1 MIDSTWRV
9 LIVDDSA
16 VTTKVVGSIL
26 RQCGFNNIEIA
37 ESGRSALE
45 MMSERSFDLV
55 LCDWEMPVMDGVSVL
70 RQIRQDPTLRH
81 TRFILMSAR
90 KEPRWVQLA
99 KDAEADSLIAKPF
112 DADALKQKIGQLPVA
127 IRR

>member
-1 MIDSTWRV
+1 MVDSAWRV

-16 VTTKVVGSIL
+16 VTAKVIHSIL
-26 RQCGFNNIEIA
+26 RQCGFNDIEIA
-37 ESGRSALE
+37 ENGRLALE

-70 RQIRQDPTLRH
+70 RQMRQDPTLRH
-81 TRFILMSAR
+81 TRFILMSAK

-99 KDAEADSLIAKPF
+99 KDAEATH
-112 DADALKQKIGQLPVA
+112 
-127 IRR
+127 